1 MKTLLLATCLSL
13 AMLNSA
19 ISQWMGGGV
28 TIVSSDEHSLVF
40 EYRPRY
46 LPERVV
52 RDGST
57 EMKLFDFVGSVPTFT
72 SATTGAPD
80 IRFEAIPIGFPADN
94 GNAAQLVASDYE
106 DVSGVTLAPV
116 PTTRVSNGMI
126 DIAGY
131 RISPEKYNAPS
142 FVPLQPV
149 ELPVPN
155 RARSMWVGSVRLF
168 PVQYNPSTHTVR
180 KYSRMVVE
188 VVFGSPGMLRVQNQ
202 DDRVFDGMLLNYNV
216 ARNWKFSDQRGL
228 RKTTLTP
235 SVLASGDWY
244 RLTVVD
250 EGIYVITAAYLRALG
265 INPGSIDPRTIKI
278 YGNGGREVPE
288 SNLAPRASD
297 LNEDAIYV
305 EGESDGRFDEGD
317 YVLFFGKSVRN
328 WDYDPTTHLLSHYIN
343 HYSDQN
349 FYWLT
354 VGGAA
359 GRRMAVQQ
367 SLSDNPVAAPT
378 KFLDMALVENDQ
390 VNLLSSGKDWFGQAY
405 APGASYTYVNLLPG
419 LVADDVITYR
429 FRLIARSDVTP
440 SFTVRENGTVGGGT
454 FLGTYSLGAV
464 FYESANT
471 YASERV
477 VTATSTSNLTNS
489 TSQLSFTFSGSISA
503 SGWNDWI
510 EIEYP
515 RGLQA
520 SNGNYLRFRS
530 PDNVNGVAEYTL
542 GQFTSSPFIFD
553 VTRPDSVRRIT
564 GAVGTYTFRALETP
578 GHVSEYCAASPGAF
592 RQPAA
597 AVRIGN
603 QNLHGEDPSADF
615 VIVTS
620 PEFRAAA
627 DRLKA
632 YREQPQHGGLATVV
646 IDVNQTYNEF
656 SGGLVDVT
664 AIRDYLKYAY
674 SSWVRPPQFVLFMG
688 QGSYDY
694 KGILGSRTSYVPTW
708 QSNQSLDG
716 VDSYGSDDFF
726 VRFTD
731 GTAPFLATGRVNA
744 RGNPVVNEADAF
756 VAKLMRY
763 ENESARDAWKM
774 RMLYVGDDGWTSDC
788 GECEGTLHSGQAEEL
803 ATNTPD
809 EFEKRKIYI
818 AEYPT
823 VQTAQGR
830 RKPGAFQ
837 DIIDRINE
845 GMLVVNYTGHGNPT
859 LWAHESIFTV
869 DASIPALTNA
879 NRLAVFF
886 LATCNFSEFDDP
898 KRYSGSELLINK
910 PDGGAIGA
918 VSATRKVYSFDNAV
932 FHQGVFARMVPP
944 HSSGRL
950 IVERPATAI
959 RLFKSTR
966 NEINE
971 QKYFFMGDPTM
982 RLQYP
987 GGYCKIDSID
997 HEPVDSVAGLPRTT
1011 PIQLKALDR
1020 ISVQGTVRDA
1030 GNQPDA
1036 TASGMVL
1043 LNVNDASRTI
1053 VIPNFAPGLSWSY
1066 LGSGGTIYRGQNSV
1080 TGGRFNA
1087 TFVVPKDIL
1096 YADSTSRG
1104 RLVAY
1109 FVDSGHSNE
1118 GAGFTNNVRVGGT
1131 ADVPPDTAGPSL
1143 TLYLGS
1149 RSFRPGDV
1157 VGETPTLIID
1167 LVDSN
1172 GINTSVSGIGHRI
1185 EAWVNGSSQ
1194 SKDIT
1199 QYYTSQ
1205 LDDYQKGTVQYS
1217 LTGLPQGR
1225 NTLRVRAWD
1234 TFNNASSKETFFE
1247 ISSTDQLRISDV
1259 FNYPNPFANGTA
1271 FTFKQ
1276 NLSTPLNVTVKVYT
1290 VAGRLIQ
1297 SIGPFSTGEPFV
1309 KIPWDGRD
1317 RDGDILA
1324 NGVYLYKV
1332 VVRSTDGR
1340 FGSEVLG
1347 KLSVLK

>member
-1 MKTLLLATCLSL
+1 MKTLLVTTCFML
-13 AMLNSA
+13 AMRTPAMAQWLN
-19 ISQWMGGGV
+19 GDV
-28 TIVSSDEHSLVF
+28 TVVSSDERSLVF
-40 EYRPRY
+40 EYRPHF
-46 LPERVV
+46 LPDRIVGE
-52 RDGST
+52 GSS
-57 EMKLFDFVGSVPTFT
+57 EMKIIDFVGSVPTVT
-72 SATTGAPD
+72 PTTMGGPD
-80 IRFEAIPIGFPADN
+80 LRYEAIPVGFPSQD
-94 GNAAQLVASDYE
+94 GNAAQLIASDYE
-106 DVSGVTLAPV
+106 DVPGVTLAPV
-116 PTTRVSNGMI
+116 PAARVNNGMVQ
-126 DIAGY
+126 IAGY
-131 RISPEKYNAPS
+131 NVAPEKYSAS
-142 FVPLQPV
+142 TFLPLEPV

-155 RARSMWVGSVRLF
+155 RARTMWVGSVKVF
-168 PVQYNPSTHTVR
+168 PFQYNPSTHTVR

-188 VVFGSPGMLRVQNQ
+188 VIFGSSSMPRVQNQ
-202 DDRVFDGMLLNYNV
+202 DDVIFDGALLNYNV

-228 RKTTLTP
+228 RKVNLAP

-250 EGIYVITAAYLRALG
+250 EGVYAISASYLRSLG
-265 INPGSIDPRTIKI
+265 IDPASIDPRTIKI
-278 YGNGGREVPE
+278 YGNGGKEVPE
-288 SNLAPRASD
+288 SNLVPRPSD
-297 LNEDAIYV
+297 LVEDAIYV
-305 EGESDGRFDEGD
+305 EGEGDGRFDEGD
-317 YVLFFGKSVRN
+317 YVLFFGKAVRN
-328 WDYDPTTHLLSHYIN
+328 WSYEPSTHLLSHYIN

-354 VGGAA
+354 VGG
-359 GRRMAVQQ
+359 GPGKRMTVQQ
-367 SLSDNPVAAPT
+367 SLSDVPIAAPA
-378 KFLDMALVENDQ
+378 KFTDMVLIENDQ
-390 VNLLSSGKDWFGQAY
+390 VNLLASGKDWFGQAY
-405 APGASYTYVNLLPG
+405 APGASHTYVNLLPG
-419 LVADDVITYR
+419 LASNDVITYR
-429 FRLIARSDVTP
+429 FRLIARSDITP
-440 SFTVRENGTVGGGT
+440 SFTVQANGD
-454 FLGTYSLGAV
+454 FLGTYSLSPV

-477 VTATSTSNLTNS
+477 VTATGTSNLAGN
-489 TSQLSFTFSGSISA
+489 TSQLNFAFSGSISA
-503 SGWNDWI
+503 TGWNDWI
-510 EIEYP
+510 EIQYP
-515 RGLQA
+515 RELLA
-520 SNGNYLRFRS
+520 SNGTYLRFRS
-530 PDNVNGVAEYTL
+530 PDNISGVAEYTL
-542 GQFTSSPFIFD
+542 GQFTGAPFILD

-564 GAVGTYTFRALETP
+564 GAVGTYTFRALETT
-578 GHVSEYCAASPGAF
+578 GQVSEYCAATTGGF
-592 RQPAA
+592 KQPAA
-597 AVRIGN
+597 ALRVSN

-615 VIVTS
+615 IIITS

-646 IDVNQTYNEF
+646 VDVNQIYNEF
-656 SGGLVDVT
+656 GGGLVDVT

-674 SSWVRPPQFVLFMG
+674 NNWVHRPQFVLFMG

-694 KGILGSRTSYVPTW
+694 KGILGSRSSYVPTW

-716 VDSYGSDDFF
+716 VESYSSDDFF

-731 GTAPFLATGRVNA
+731 STSPFLVTGRVNA
-744 RGNPVVNEADAF
+744 RGNPNINEADAF
-756 VAKLMRY
+756 VTKLIGY
-763 ENESARDAWKM
+763 ETASARDAWKM
-774 RMLYVGDDGWTSDC
+774 RMLFVGDDGWTSDC
-788 GECEGTLHSGQAEEL
+788 GECEGTIHSAQAEQL
-803 ATNTPD
+803 ATDYTPD

-869 DASIPALTNA
+869 DASIPALTNSS
-879 NRLAVFF
+879 RLAVFF

-898 KRYSGSELLINK
+898 KRYSGSELLMNK

-932 FHQGVFARMVPP
+932 FHQGTFADMFRRD
-944 HSSGRL
+944 SFGRL

-959 RLFKSTR
+959 QIFKSTGS
-966 NEINE
+966 NSTND
-971 QKYFFMGDPTM
+971 QKFFFMGDPTM

-987 GGYCKIDSID
+987 AGYMSIDSIN
-997 HEPVDSVAGLPRTT
+997 HQAVTATSP
-1011 PIQLKALDR
+1011 PIQLRALDR
-1020 ISVQGTVRDA
+1020 ISVQGTARDA
-1030 GNQPDA
+1030 SNQIDS
-1036 TASGMVL
+1036 TEVGRVL
-1043 LNVNDASRTI
+1043 LNVNDASRVIT
-1053 VIPNFAPGLSWSY
+1053 IPNFSPGLSWSY
-1066 LGSGGTIYRGQNSV
+1066 IGAGGTIYRGQNSV
-1080 TGGRFNA
+1080 VNGHFNA

-1096 YADSTSRG
+1096 YADSTNKG

-1109 FVDSGHSNE
+1109 FVDTRSSAE
-1118 GAGFTNNVRVGGT
+1118 GAGYTNNVRVGGT
-1131 ADVPPDTAGPSL
+1131 ADVPPDTTGPSL
-1143 TLYLGS
+1143 MVYLGS

-1157 VGETPTLIID
+1157 VGETPTLIVD

-1199 QYYTSQ
+1199 EYYTSQ
-1205 LDDYQKGTVQYS
+1205 LDDFQKGTVQYG

-1234 TFNNASSKETFFE
+1234 TFNNAGSRETYFE
-1247 ISSTDQLRISDV
+1247 VSSTDQLRISDV
-1259 FNYPNPFANGTA
+1259 FNYPNPFAGGTA

-1276 NLSTPLNVTVKVYT
+1276 NLQTPLNVTVKIYT

-1297 SIGPFSTGEPFV
+1297 SIDAFSSGDPFV
-1309 KIPWDGRD
+1309 KVPWDGRD

-1347 KLSVLK
+1347 KLSVLR